1 MIRQSSVI
9 AQALRL
15 LVRAAIFLIP
25 VLALAA
31 DRHVG
36 VASCASSLCHGST
49 KPLEAHAVLQNEYVS
64 WSQFD
69 PHSEAYRV
77 LLNARSR
84 EIARRMG
91 IGKPEQAPACLACHA
106 EVVPPAER
114 GPRFQASDGIGCE
127 SCHGA
132 AERWLPTH
140 HQSPRVTHADNL
152 LRGLIA
158 LERPE
163 VRAEKCSACHVGDR
177 DRFATHRM
185 MAAGHPRLVF
195 ELDTYTELWRT
206 SGGRE
211 HYRRD
216 TDYRSRKG
224 VPASSAVWTTGL
236 VIATR
241 QQLALIG
248 QHAVRGRGPFP
259 DFALYAC
266 HSCHRDLKLDA
277 WGAATGG
284 KTGELRLQDGHAR
297 TLRVIGLALEL
308 PAAQSFGQALDRLQ
322 SAANGDGESLPQA
335 LASVQSALE
344 TLGAGLAT
352 RNWNAADRTRALDAL
367 VAATRRGEFADPA
380 TAEQAAMGMVVLLAD
395 LELDRNRRKEIDALF
410 AALRDD
416 NAFNAARFAR
426 ALERLR

>member
-1 MIRQSSVI
+1 MIRQPSVI

-15 LVRAAIFLIP
+15 LVRAAIFLFP
-25 VLALAA
+25 VLALAG
-31 DRHVG
+31 DRHLG

-49 KPLEAHAVLQNEYVS
+49 KPLEAHAVLQNEYVT

-69 PHSEAYRV
+69 PHSGAYRV

-106 EVVPPAER
+106 EVVPTAER
-114 GPRFQASDGIGCE
+114 ALRFQASDGIGCE

-132 AERWLPTH
+132 AEHWLATH
-140 HQSPRVTHADNL
+140 HQSPQVTHADNL

-163 VRAEKCSACHVGDR
+163 VRAAKCSACHVGDR

-216 TDYRSRKG
+216 ADYRSRKA

-236 VIATR
+236 MIATR
-241 QQLALIG
+241 QQLVLIG

-277 WGAATGG
+277 WGTATGG
-284 KTGELRLQDGHAR
+284 KAGELRLQDGHAR

-308 PAAQSFGQALDRLQ
+308 PAAQAFGQALDRLQ
-322 SAANGDGESLPQA
+322 FAANGDGESLPQA
-335 LASVQSALE
+335 LASAQSALE

-395 LELDRNRRKEIDALF
+395 LQLDRHRRKEIDDLF